1 MYRNIEK
8 IEQDKKDRIISA
20 CLKEFAKGYE
30 KASTNAIVRKAK
42 IPKGTLFYFFGNKK
56 QLYLYILDY
65 TTGKFLDRFKKENAN
80 LSSDIFERLEQRGLL
95 KLKIAMEEPLL
106 YEIIYKS
113 VINVPDY
120 LRSEIYK
127 NYLKFAAESESS
139 IYKGIDNSKFKK
151 GIDIKKAVEVI
162 TMFLEGYLNRHM
174 GSFKKCTASES
185 IKLYKKISIEVKEYF
200 KIIKEGIYR

>member
-1 MYRNIEK
+1 MYRNFEK
-8 IEQDKKDRIISA
+8 ITQDKKDRIISA
-20 CLKEFAKGYE
+20 CLKEFAKGYQQ
-30 KASTNAIVRKAK
+30 ASTNAIVRKAG

-65 TTGKFLDRFKKENAN
+65 TINKFLSRFKRESIS

-113 VINVPDY
+113 VVDVPGY
-120 LRSEIYK
+120 LKGEVYK

-139 IYKGIDNSKFKK
+139 LYRGIDVSRFRE
-151 GIDIKKAVEVI
+151 GMDIKRAVEVI

-174 GSFKKCTASES
+174 DVLKKCTASES
-185 IKLYKKISIEVKEYF
+185 IKLYKKISSEVKKYF
-200 KIIKEGIYR
+200 EIIKEGIYK